1 MNNSGT
7 RSRSKQNNSE
17 SQNSNSV
24 DMPFNSE
31 RDINSTRTPTS
42 KMHWW
47 YEDRSSVLLL
57 LFLYVLQG
65 IPLGLAGSIPMLL
78 ASKSVDYK
86 QQALFSFVFWP
97 FSIKLLWAPIV
108 DGAYIQSIGRR
119 KTWLVPTQYVIGI
132 IMFILSY
139 KLDAILGGP
148 VPDVWNLTVCFF
160 ILNFCAATQD
170 IAVDGW
176 ALTMLSKKN
185 VGLASTCNSVG
196 QTAGYFLGYVVFLAL
211 ESADFCNKYFRSADS
226 HKEEG
231 IVNLSG
237 FMYFWAIVFI
247 ITTTLVMIFKKEDA
261 QNTSEIDDT
270 ASKGVVSTYKLL
282 FKIICL
288 PNVLQYVV
296 ILLTAKIG
304 FASESIVAL
313 KLIECG
319 IHKETLAMLAIPLTP
334 LQIALPVI
342 IAKYTSGPR
351 PLDIFLK
358 AIRYRL
364 IFTLLFAAFVH
375 YTPSFKLQ
383 DGTFPYYYFAAV
395 LIMYCFHQVTL
406 YSMFVAVMAFN
417 AKISDP
423 HIGGTYM
430 TLLNTVANLGGNWP
444 STLALWYVDALT
456 TTNCVGGTSNLV
468 YCSKEDKAV
477 CESAGGMCVTTVDGY
492 YVEAVL
498 CLILGILWLIWK
510 SDSTRKLQ
518 NVDPERWRC
527 PR

>member
-1 MNNSGT
+1 MNGLNA
-7 RSRSKQNNSE
+7 RSRSRNNETQLENSNFVDMKSGE
-17 SQNSNSV
+17 TNGNSNS
-24 DMPFNSE
+24 PESL
-31 RDINSTRTPTS
+31 ISS

-57 LFLYVLQG
+57 LFLYILQG

-78 ASKSVDYK
+78 AAKSIDYK

-97 FSIKLLWAPIV
+97 FSIKLLWAPLV
-108 DGAYIQSIGRR
+108 DGAYIQNFGRR

-132 IMFILSY
+132 IMMILSF
-139 KLDAILGGP
+139 KLDSILGGSE
-148 VPDVWNLTVCFF
+148 PDVWKLTVCFF

-211 ESADFCNKYFRSADS
+211 ESADFCNKYLRFVPQ
-226 HKEEG
+226 EVG
-231 IVNLSG
+231 LINLAG
-237 FMYFWAIVFI
+237 FMYFWAIVFF
-247 ITTTLVMIFKKEDA
+247 ITTTLVMLFK
-261 QNTSEIDDT
+261 SETTENHSDD
-270 ASKGVVSTYKLL
+270 SSNGVVSTYKLL

-319 IHKETLAMLAIPLTP
+319 IHKETLALLAIPLTP
-334 LQIALPVI
+334 LQIALPLV

-358 AIRYRL
+358 AVRYRL
-364 IFTLLFAAFVH
+364 IFTVWFAAVI
-375 YTPSFKLQ
+375 YWTPSFKQ
-383 DGTFPYYYFAAV
+383 ADGSFPYYYFGIILV
-395 LIMYCFHQVTL
+395 TYFIHQVAL
-406 YSMFVAVMAFN
+406 YSMFVSVMAFN

-423 HIGGTYM
+423 KIGGTYM
-430 TLLNTVANLGGNWP
+430 TLLNTVANLGGTWP
-444 STLALWYVDALT
+444 STLALWYVGALT
-456 TTNCVGGTSNLV
+456 TTNCVGGTSNLAN
-468 YCSKEDKAV
+468 CDKESKAV
-477 CESAGGMCVTTVDGY
+477 CESSGGTCVTTIDGFY
-492 YVEAVL
+492 IECAICLVL
-498 CLILGILWLIWK
+498 GVFWLIWK
-510 SDSTRKLQ
+510 SGTVRRLQ
-518 NVDPERWRC
+518 NMGLDRWRC
-527 PR
+527 PT